1 MRRSATRG
9 EIAAAAVLLA
19 AIDPG
24 PSPYAYMSG
33 GPPARTPLPGVRERR
48 ARRKAQKAAR
58 RRNRR

>member
-1 MRRSATRG
+1 MRHIA
-9 EIAAAAVLLA
+9 IAAAALLA
-19 AIDPG
+19 AAIAHG
-24 PSPYAYMSG
+24 PSG